1 MAVTRKRDAIAQFLR
16 LRLKQPLS
24 KIVLQSILERP
35 AFLERLTFVD
45 DREFLPDTLIVSEQ
59 GSDRIGFELE
69 LGARRREQVSIVNGH
84 LVRQVH
90 RTSTARIH
98 DPAAALRALDD
109 LKGPLYVSLY
119 FAATPPTWYLNVV
132 EPNPAS
138 APSSDGKQSLA
149 ELLDDIVRQQVDLAL
164 FAILL
169 RDEIEKALERGDR
182 ETFMQKAKVYRA
194 VVNRCL
200 WQL

>member
-69 LGARRREQVSIVNGH
+69 LGARQREQVSIVNGH

-90 RTSTARIH
+90 RTSAARIH

-119 FAATPPTWYLNVV
+119 FAAAPPPWYVNVV

-182 ETFMQKAKVYRA
+182 ETFVQKARVYRA